1 MKLTIYR
8 LMYRLTN
15 NRKWIIRYIDEM
27 DKQIREDI
35 EKFRKNKQIY
45 WWDIRL
51 SSPIERKSYN
61 LLLVSS

>member
-15 NRKWIIRYIDEM
+15 SRKWIIRYIDEM

-35 EKFRKNKQIY
+35 EKFRKNK
-45 WWDIRL
+45 
-51 SSPIERKSYN
+51 
-61 LLLVSS
+61 